1 VSRRDEIESLARIAV
16 AAQAGA
22 DLPRWFD
29 CLTDDIVYRTIG
41 TSAASGTW
49 TGKRELGDLE
59 DMVGR
64 IIDGGIAMD
73 IDRVHV
79 EAPVAIVEARGHSA
93 TRIARERYDNTYCL
107 VLTFRGDLIEEWVEY
122 LDTALVDRVVEI
134 EQRAV
139 QEEAGDG

>member
-1 VSRRDEIESLARIAV
+1 MRAAALAAV
-16 AAQAGA
+16 QAQAQP
-22 DLPRWFD
+22 DVPRWMD

-49 TGKRELGDLE
+49 VGKAALRDLE
-59 DMVGR
+59 EMVGG

-73 IDRVHV
+73 IVNVFVDD
-79 EAPVAIVEARGHSA
+79 PVVVVEARGRSL

-107 VLTFRGDLIEEWVEY
+107 VLRFRGDLVEKWIEY

-134 EQRAV
+134 EQRAQQ
-139 QEEAGDG
+139 QEASDG